1 MGMKKMA
8 ALVMALVL
16 CLTAVGAMAATLK
29 VPEGYSTIQN
39 AIDAASENTTIEVSY
54 NDGTPYEP
62 FVVNKKGITVKGI
75 SENGNKPVIKFGHN
89 GTPTNSGNASL
100 GCGGVVY
107 NADDFTIENFKF
119 VGTKEFSTAWNAS
132 AIGYYY
138 ENTVSR
144 EGLTVKNCDFVGD
157 EKTGIAIFTR
167 FDSQITGCTFTNF
180 GTGIF
185 TEYTPSGDMSTE
197 ITNNTFSKVGQA
209 VSLSPYRSN
218 TTGNHV
224 DINISGNNL
233 NDADVIVFQYA
244 NGSEHNTID
253 DLTIKNNSGSGD
265 VVVQDILKE
274 TKKNLDDSVIRSYSS
289 EELAM
294 EETKVGE
301 KFTLNYNKD
310 SEETYVKTGEQTK
323 EVYIPPVVSAG
334 STALPQTGDNSSL
347 LMWASLLAMA
357 MVGFVASRK
366 TRLN

>member
-1 MGMKKMA
+1 MGMKKLA

-29 VPEGYSTIQN
+29 VPATYSTIQAAVN
-39 AIDAASENTTIEVSY
+39 AASEGDRIEVAY
-54 NDGTPYEP
+54 NNGTPYEP
-62 FVVNKKGITVKGI
+62 FIVNTKGITVVGI
-75 SENGNKPVIKFGHN
+75 SQNGNKPIIRFGHV
-89 GTPTNSGNASL
+89 GSPTVDPQL

-107 NADDFTIENFKF
+107 NAENFTIENFRF
-119 VGTKEFSTAWNAS
+119 EGTKESSTGWHAS
-132 AIGYYY
+132 AIGYYF